1 MWPMINQRF
10 WLNIMGMHRQ
20 WTNTAKIREL
30 EDIMNLPGSCERKN
44 EKCGHSA
51 SRKAASPQHRWDK
64 AGLGS
69 DTFNVV
75 RSLAPLGQRKVAG
88 AVKYHK
94 IFTQRPCSILVTSY
108 ICFMI
113 CGLCFNSLLREHP
126 NFGVN
131 QSNCICRSNVAF
143 ECFWTAVGYVY
154 MSSNKKKKWWACNR
168 P

>member
-1 MWPMINQRF
+1 MKSVATQRV
-10 WLNIMGMHRQ
+10 GRQ
-20 WTNTAKIREL
+20 HL
-30 EDIMNLPGSCERKN
+30 
-44 EKCGHSA
+44 HSIDEI
-51 SRKAASPQHRWDK
+51 SK
-64 AGLGS
+64 AGLGN

-143 ECFWTAVGYVY
+143 ECFWTAVGYVC
-154 MSSNKKKKWWACNR
+154 MSSNKKKVMSL
-168 P
+168 